1 MAVDLE
7 SRRSEQESKQTDNVY
22 MGLSGTAF
30 FYQGIMKRTFDII
43 GSFTMLIL
51 LAVPMIVIAVLIKVT
66 SPGPVLF
73 KQTRFGR
80 DSKPFTLIK
89 FRSMKINTP
98 EKSNKEFSNSTMQL
112 YITSVGRVLRRTSLD
127 ELPQL
132 LNILRGEMSFI
143 GPRPLAETDE
153 FVITQRQKNGADQ
166 IKPGISGL
174 AQVNGRNLIDDE
186 QKAEYDAEY
195 AEHCS
200 FTMDLSILIKSVLVV
215 IMQEGINKDSK

>member
-186 QKAEYDAEY
+186 QKAEY